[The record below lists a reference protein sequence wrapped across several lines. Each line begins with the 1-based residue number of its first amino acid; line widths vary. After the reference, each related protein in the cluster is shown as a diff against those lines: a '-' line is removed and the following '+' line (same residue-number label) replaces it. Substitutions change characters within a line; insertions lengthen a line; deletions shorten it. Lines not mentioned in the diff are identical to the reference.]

1 MHVTF
6 QLPWSLTHSFCRST
20 HHFWGQTHLPYTSDP
35 PTLHLFQLQTA
46 TTARGEAA
54 ARRALHRCDC
64 LVETRRLVP
73 PNGWWGLWLTRCT
86 SWVDFFRNSTDDC
99 LSCQPDDRPRGF
111 FRIFPPTLEQIS
123 PNFTYPGAKLTYPVP
138 EPTYPIP
145 DSFFSPSPTRLP
157 RPNLTYPRPTF
168 FFTKSNQL
176 PWTKTDLP

>member
-1 MHVTF
+1 MTF

-20 HHFWGQTHLPYTSDP
+20 HHFWSQAHLPYTSDP

-54 ARRALHRCDC
+54 ARRALHRCDG

-111 FRIFPPTLEQIS
+111 SGFS
-123 PNFTYPGAKLTYPVP
+123 HPGASFTKFHLPWSKIDLPCTKIDLPY
-138 EPTYPIP
+138 TRF
-145 DSFFSPSPTRLP
+145 FFS
-157 RPNLTYPRPTF
+157 
-168 FFTKSNQL
+168 TKSNPSARTKSHL
-176 PWTKTDLP
+176 P